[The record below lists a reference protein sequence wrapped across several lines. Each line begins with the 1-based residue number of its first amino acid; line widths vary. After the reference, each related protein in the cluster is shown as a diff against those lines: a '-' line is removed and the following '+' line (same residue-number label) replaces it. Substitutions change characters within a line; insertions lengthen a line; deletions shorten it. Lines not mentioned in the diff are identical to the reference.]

1 MTVHINN
8 LEKYLPGYKDR
19 ILSWIKIYFRDSM
32 TNEETNNNHFRN
44 FFNDEHIETLCEIDR
59 YRYIS
64 LICKEVELGRPVPLD
79 KKRLVEMG
87 WDTKKRPISLT
98 LKMLQGIIST
108 CNTEGSIPCTVDKEE
123 EEDKEEDK
131 EEEKEGKARPNSLD
145 AVKEYFISQG
155 SNALE
160 GEKYFD
166 HFTSNGWKVGGKT
179 PMRDWRAAARNWMR
193 NSKDFKPL
201 EKARIFHCNICGEDY
216 SSSLATHIETVHK
229 HKDIKPLETAKNI
242 QNLISP
248 LIGKK

>member
-98 LKMLQGIIST
+98 LKMLQGII
-108 CNTEGSIPCTVDKEE
+108 N
-123 EEDKEEDK
+123 
-131 EEEKEGKARPNSLD
+131 
-145 AVKEYFISQG
+145 
-155 SNALE
+155 
-160 GEKYFD
+160 
-166 HFTSNGWKVGGKT
+166 
-179 PMRDWRAAARNWMR
+179 
-193 NSKDFKPL
+193 
-201 EKARIFHCNICGEDY
+201 
-216 SSSLATHIETVHK
+216 
-229 HKDIKPLETAKNI
+229 
-242 QNLISP
+242 
-248 LIGKK
+248 